1 MLFSVTGYA
10 QGRQAGPNLP
20 SPRPLPLREQ
30 MEIREGWI
38 KKRLGEI
45 LPAIMKRRG
54 IDMWIVVNE
63 EFKSDPV
70 TEYIVPPIPIV
81 GRRDLFVFAL
91 NGEKIDKFAFVRY
104 DEERLKNHFTL
115 IMPERD
121 KFGQAIRQLVD
132 ERRPKS
138 IALNFGGTR
147 GQQSGLSHDA
157 YKFLADALGPDNEK
171 KFVSAADL
179 LTEFLDTRIP
189 DELEHYRLAVAITDA
204 ITRRALSNEVITPG
218 KTTVG
223 DVRWW
228 MMQQVSNFGLGI
240 WFQPDFRVQ
249 RKTAIP
255 GTTQQFLSTAEE
267 SLVFQRGDLIHVDFG
282 VIYMGFSTDWQ
293 KHAYILNEGEK
304 DVPNGLKAAMQN
316 TNRLQDI
323 IFGFARAGMTGSDVY
338 QMAMAEAKR
347 QNVEAMIYSHPIGAQ
362 GHGLGPSID
371 FRGNI
376 GGGGNKIL
384 PGSYISIELN
394 TSTVVPE
401 WDGRKVTIMAEDD
414 AFMTDGGYRFFLP
427 RQTAIYLIH

>member
-1 MLFSVTGYA
+1 MNLFAKTLLCLVLFSVTGYA

-121 KFGQAIRQLVD
+121 KFGEAIRQLVD

-347 QNVEAMIYSHPIGAQ
+347 QNVEAMIYSHPIGA
-362 GHGLGPSID
+362 
-371 FRGNI
+371 
-376 GGGGNKIL
+376 
-384 PGSYISIELN
+384 
-394 TSTVVPE
+394 
-401 WDGRKVTIMAEDD
+401 
-414 AFMTDGGYRFFLP
+414 
-427 RQTAIYLIH
+427 